1 MARLFSRTVVVGN
14 QIIPFGLIERNG
26 THYATFTG
34 PTGKYERKSTGQG
47 RQDLADGV
55 ARKLVGEAYAPSGHA
70 EGQTWEVI
78 DANLDET
85 LRGKAED
92 TVRNYRQALNLLRAL
107 VETNGPDDIT
117 FAKCEKFKSA
127 YFATT
132 YRRAKGEG
140 ATEYRRTSATFDNT
154 LRHLRSLWSRHLN
167 RRNANPWMNLQMIG
181 GAKRKPTPDEPNVKA
196 FVKWIQEERYPG
208 WKLPSLFVRTK
219 AFLACRLWDI
229 CSARSEDLKD
239 GSLTLHERKQGESH
253 TVEIAKDDPALYAEL
268 QAIAGPVYLWENYTE
283 ELRAHLK
290 ARNQRSR
297 VVGKVFRPESLYEA
311 MMKLFARW
319 NKEHP
324 DAKLRSHD
332 LRRRGITIG
341 LKSGETA
348 EAMAARAGMTTQTM
362 FKHYADLKK
371 VLEGHDYSKV
381 NAALSL

>member
-70 EGQTWEVI
+70 EGQTWDVI
-78 DANLDET
+78 DANLPET

-92 TVRNYRQALNLLRAL
+92 TIRNYRQALNLLRSL

-127 YFATT
+127 YFATS
-132 YRRAKGEG
+132 YRRANGPD
-140 ATEYRRTSATFDNT
+140 AIQYRRTSSTFDNT
-154 LRHLRSLWSRHLN
+154 LRHLRSLWSKWLN
-167 RRNANPWMNLQMIG
+167 RRNENPWMNLQMIG
-181 GAKRKPTPDEPNVKA
+181 GAKRKPTPEEANVKA
-196 FVKWIQEERYPG
+196 FVKWIETERYPG

-219 AFLACRLWDI
+219 AFLVCRLWDL
-229 CSARSEDLKD
+229 CSARSEDLKN
-239 GSLTLHERKQGESH
+239 GSLTLRERKQGTEH
-253 TVEIAKDDPALYAEL
+253 TVKIDDAALLAEL
-268 QAIAGPVYLWENYTE
+268 QIIAGPTFLWENYTE

-290 ARNQRSR
+290 ARKQKSR

-332 LRRRGITIG
+332 LRRRGITNG
-341 LKSGETA
+341 LKSGESA
-348 EAMAARAGMTTQTM
+348 EAMAERAGMTPQTM
-362 FKHYADLKK
+362 FKYYADLKRAM
-371 VLEGHDYSKV
+371 EGHDYSKV
-381 NAALSL
+381 NAALLL